1 MKKLQNSLYLTK
13 DKLYAHK
20 EREAIVI
27 KEDKVTLLKLPIH
40 SISNIFCFGQ
50 TNVSAGLMAHC
61 AENNVNLCYF
71 DLFGRFQARI
81 QGRQSGNVL
90 LRRAQYRQSDP
101 LSKTSNA
108 IEIARVMIAAKIQNS
123 RGLLQRQL
131 RNHQDNVAI
140 KTVVERLKFSVEQ
153 AKNANSLD
161 KLRGIEGDAAAQ
173 YFSVFQQLIKTSLH
187 KDFPFTG
194 RNRRPPKDAVNA
206 MLSLLYSVVGQDI
219 SGALQGVGLD
229 PQIGFLHADRP
240 GRDSLAQDLLEEF
253 RAYLVDR
260 LVLSLINRQQIKAS
274 DFEFEAS
281 GAVKLKDP
289 ARKVLFSA
297 LQQKKQQVIEHP
309 FLKEKVEIGL
319 LPHIQ
324 AMLLARHLRGDLA
337 YYPPFLSR

>member
-1 MKKLQNSLYLTK
+1 
-13 DKLYAHK
+13 
-20 EREAIVI
+20 
-27 KEDKVTLLKLPIH
+27 
-40 SISNIFCFGQ
+40 
-50 TNVSAGLMAHC
+50 MAHC

-101 LSKTSNA
+101 LSATSNA
-108 IEIARVMIAAKIQNS
+108 VEIARVMIAAKIQNS

-131 RNHQDNVAI
+131 RNHQENHQDNLAI

-153 AKNANSLD
+153 AKNANNLD

-187 KDFPFTG
+187 SAFPFTG

-240 GRDSLAQDLLEEF
+240 GRYSLAQDLLEEF

-274 DFEFEAS
+274 DFKFEPS

-289 ARKVLFSA
+289 ARKILFSA

-337 YYPPFLSR
+337 YYPPFLCR